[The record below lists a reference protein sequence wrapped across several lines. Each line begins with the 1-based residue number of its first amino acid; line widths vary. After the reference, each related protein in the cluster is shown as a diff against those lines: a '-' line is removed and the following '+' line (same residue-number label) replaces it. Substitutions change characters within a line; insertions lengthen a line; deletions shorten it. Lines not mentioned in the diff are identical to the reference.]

1 MYKIFS
7 GSANTALSFEVAKL
21 LNTQIAKSKVVRF
34 GNSEVK
40 VTITEDVKDQT
51 CFVIQPTANPTD
63 THLME
68 LFFFCDAL
76 KRQEAKKVIAIIPY
90 FGYAR
95 QNIQHQPG
103 ESVSANVV
111 VRFLETIGFSEVWTI
126 DLHDEATE
134 GIFSIPFKNLSA
146 LPLLAAK
153 IKEELNNNLS
163 NVIVVSPDQGGV
175 ERSRKFADN
184 FYDKKGV
191 ATAIVEKKRDLTKI
205 HESKTVEL
213 FGDVAGKDVVIVDDI
228 VTSGGTLI
236 NAANLCLEKGAKK
249 VYAAIVHHDFTVDAP
264 QKIQNSKIEKFFTTN
279 TIVLNHNQK
288 FQKLKAISVSPLITT
303 KIKDYL

>member
-7 GSANTALSFEVAKL
+7 GSANPALSFEVAKL
-21 LNTQIAKSKVVRF
+21 LNTQLAKSKVIRF

-40 VTITEDVKDQT
+40 VQVEESVKEQI

-111 VRFLETIGFSEVWTI
+111 VRFLETVGFSEVWTI

-134 GIFSIPFKNLSA
+134 GIFSIPFKNISA
-146 LPLLAAK
+146 LPLLASK
-153 IKEELNNNLS
+153 IKEEFNNNLS
-163 NVIVVSPDQGGV
+163 NVVVVSPDQGGV

-184 FYDKKGV
+184 FYDKKGI
-191 ATAIVEKKRDLTKI
+191 ATAIVEKKRDLGKI

-213 FGDVAGKDVVIVDDI
+213 FGDVKGKVVVIVDDI
-228 VTSGGTLI
+228 VTSSGTLI

-249 VYAAIVHHDFTVDAP
+249 VYAAIVHHDFTIDAS
-264 QKIQNSKIEKFFTTN
+264 QKIQDSKIEKFFTTN
-279 TIVLNHNQK
+279 TIYLHENQR
-288 FQKLKAISVSPLITT
+288 FQKMYVVSIARLLSSG
-303 KIKDYL
+303 IK